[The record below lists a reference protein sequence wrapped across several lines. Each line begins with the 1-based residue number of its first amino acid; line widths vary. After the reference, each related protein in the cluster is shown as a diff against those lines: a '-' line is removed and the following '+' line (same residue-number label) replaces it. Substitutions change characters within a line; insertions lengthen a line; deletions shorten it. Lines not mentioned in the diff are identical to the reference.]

1 MGREQVGLKAG
12 IKEGLWVMWVMYLLV
27 QFGLEIESDLDTL
40 V

>member
-12 IKEGLWVMWVMYLLV
+12 IKEGLWVMYLLV